1 MADKKQRASPRDEH
15 GRFVKQEKG
24 NSKLPGK
31 PFGTTDERAREAGRK
46 SGESRREKGDL
57 RKLCQIFMETEIG
70 KDENGEPITGGQLM
84 LLEAVKG
91 IKRGNPRFWELL
103 RDTAG
108 FKPADKVIVADV
120 DPDVIA
126 DVEQMV
132 LEDEEP

>member
-1 MADKKQRASPRDEH
+1 MAEKKQRASPRDEH

-57 RKLCQIFMETEIG
+57 RKICQVFIESEVC
-70 KDENGEPITGGQLM
+70 KDESGEPITGGQLM

-120 DPDVIA
+120 DPEVIA

-132 LEDEEP
+132 LEDEDP